1 MMTETSRIA
10 RSQGMSLQIE
20 RLNTD
25 KKREL
30 SLLLLADEQEDMID
44 RYLSRGVLYRA
55 REDGV
60 TLSVCVVTDEG
71 DGVFEVKNLAVDPA
85 YQGHGIGRIMLEY
98 VAQQY
103 AGKGRVL
110 RVGTGAGTSNERFYE
125 RCGFVRT
132 DTIPNFFI
140 DHYDHEIIEDG
151 VLLRDMA
158 IFERAL

>member
-1 MMTETSRIA
+1 MTIETLVS
-10 RSQGMSLQIE
+10 
-20 RLNTD
+20 D
-25 KKREL
+25 KRREL

-44 RYLSRGVLYRA
+44 RYLERGVLYRA

-71 DGVFEVKNLAVDPA
+71 GGVYEVKNLAVNPL
-85 YQGHGIGRIMLEY
+85 YQGRGIGRRMLDY

-132 DTIPNFFI
+132 GTIANFFT